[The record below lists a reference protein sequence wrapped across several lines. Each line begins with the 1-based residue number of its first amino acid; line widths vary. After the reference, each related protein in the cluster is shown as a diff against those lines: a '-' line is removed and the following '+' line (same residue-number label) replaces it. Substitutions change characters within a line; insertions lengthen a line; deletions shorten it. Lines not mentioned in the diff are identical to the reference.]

1 MKNVKDSVFQ
11 IRLSN
16 DLRNAIHET
25 SNSYGVSSS
34 SLVRD
39 LLVDNMKQNYLK
51 FVLNIHY
58 KFFFWVKK
66 CDTT

>member
-39 LLVDNMKQNYLK
+39 LLVDNMKQNYPQVCSKYSL
-51 FVLNIHY
+51 
-58 KFFFWVKK
+58 
-66 CDTT
+66 

>member
-1 MKNVKDSVFQ
+1 MTNSFVENMKSNKDSVFQ

-25 SNSYGVSSS
+25 SDYQGVSSS

-39 LLVDNMKQNYLK
+39 LLIDNMKNNFPQVCSKYS
-51 FVLNIHY
+51 I
-58 KFFFWVKK
+58 
-66 CDTT
+66 

>member
-1 MKNVKDSVFQ
+1 MKSNKDSVFQ

-25 SNSYGVSSS
+25 SDYQGVSSS

-39 LLVDNMKQNYLK
+39 LLIDNMKNNFPQVCSKYS
-51 FVLNIHY
+51 I
-58 KFFFWVKK
+58 
-66 CDTT
+66 